1 MTAIKPTIRRMT
13 YEEAQQFRLF
23 NRGLT
28 MEYRGT
34 TYNLT
39 AGLSDQIHIFTRS
52 ICIFVLTVNKSL
64 GYIGLDAYEPN
75 EVDPVNSIFLHS
87 DYQLQDIL
95 GPKWDQLSPKSITN
109 TLVDYLI

>member
-1 MTAIKPTIRRMT
+1 MTSIKPTIRRMT
-13 YEEAQQFRLF
+13 YEEAQHLRLF

-28 MEYRGT
+28 MQHRVT

-52 ICIFVLTVNKSL
+52 ICIFVLTVTKTL
-64 GYIGLDAYEPN
+64 GYIGLDAYEPA
-75 EVDPVNSIFLHS
+75 EPDPINSIFLHS

-95 GPKWDQLSPKSITN
+95 GPKWDQLSPKSITKR
-109 TLVDYLI
+109 LVDYLI